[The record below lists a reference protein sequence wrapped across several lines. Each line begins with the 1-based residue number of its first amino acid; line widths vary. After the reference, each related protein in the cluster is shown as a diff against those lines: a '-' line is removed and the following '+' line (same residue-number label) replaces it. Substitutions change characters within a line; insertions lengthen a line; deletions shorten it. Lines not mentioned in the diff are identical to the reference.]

1 MVAGARSP
9 SAVSS
14 SESAMAVKSASMG
27 AGSIGERPNCRVPDR
42 PTRFST
48 WNLYGFA
55 THIAAM
61 EAIVSQSALQ
71 PAHAHAHHGPAERL
85 PTLMLG
91 AIGVVYGDIG
101 TSPLYAMKESF
112 LGPHPLAVDAPHIF
126 GVLSLV
132 FWSLM
137 LIVTVKYVLVAMRA
151 DNRGEGGSFALLSL
165 IARNLA
171 GKRWTS
177 TLVILGVLATCLF
190 YGDAMITPAI
200 SVLSA
205 VEGLT
210 IAEPQLQPLV
220 VPISIAILVGL
231 FVVQSRGTAK
241 VGRIFGPVILVYLAA
256 LAVLGVSN
264 TLVHPEIVAALSP
277 TWALQFFATD
287 FKLAFLALGSVF
299 LAVTGAETL
308 YADMGH
314 FGRRAIGWSWLTLVY
329 PCLMLNYLGQGALLL
344 GHPAAAENPFYLMAP
359 DWARLPLVFIAT
371 AATIIASK
379 AVISGAFSITHQAVQ
394 LGFLPRLK
402 TEHTSEK
409 AAGQIYIPAVNWGL
423 LFMVI
428 VLVLGFRES
437 GKLASAY
444 GIAVTG
450 TMLITTIMLGFL
462 VFQVWSWN
470 RALATATI
478 GLFVLVDGAYFA
490 SNITKI
496 PDGGWFPLLVAAVS
510 FTVLTTWA
518 KGRQLMRERLS
529 EAALPLAIFIKSAA
543 ASVHRVR
550 GTSVFL
556 STSAETVPAALL
568 HNLKHNQVL
577 HARVLILNVKV
588 EEVPHVPSEK
598 RLEVHDAGQGFYR
611 VVLHYGFMEEVDIP
625 RDLARVDT
633 CGEPFNMMSTSFF
646 LGRQK
651 LIASKRRAGMA
662 LWRERLFA
670 WMLKSSESAME
681 FFKLP
686 TNRVVELGSQ
696 LQI

>member
-1 MVAGARSP
+1 
-9 SAVSS
+9 
-14 SESAMAVKSASMG
+14 
-27 AGSIGERPNCRVPDR
+27 
-42 PTRFST
+42 
-48 WNLYGFA
+48 
-55 THIAAM
+55 M

-112 LGPHPLAVDAPHIF
+112 LGPHPLAVDRPHIF
-126 GVLSLV
+126 GVLSLI

-137 LIVTVKYVLVAMRA
+137 LIVTVKYVAVAMRA

-171 GKRWTS
+171 GKKWTS
-177 TLVILGVLATCLF
+177 SLVMLGVLATCLF

-210 IAEPQLQPLV
+210 IVEAPLQPLV
-220 VPISIAILVGL
+220 IPISIAILVGL

-344 GHPAAAENPFYLMAP
+344 GNPRAAENPFYLMAP
-359 DWARLPLVFIAT
+359 EWARLPLVFIAT
-371 AATIIASK
+371 AATIIASQ
-379 AVISGAFSITHQAVQ
+379 AVISGAFSVTHQAVQ

-402 TEHTSEK
+402 TQHTSEK
-409 AAGQIYIPAVNWGL
+409 ALGQIYIPAVNWGL
-423 LFMVI
+423 LSMVI

-437 GKLASAY
+437 GRLASAY

-450 TMLITTIMLGFL
+450 TMLITTVMLGFL
-462 VFQVWSWN
+462 VFQVWKWN
-470 RALATATI
+470 KMLATATI
-478 GLFVLVDGAYFA
+478 GTFLLVDGTYFA

-496 PDGGWFPLLVAAVS
+496 PDGGWFPLLVAAIS

-518 KGRQLMRERLS
+518 KGRQLMRKRLRS
-529 EAALPLAIFIKSAA
+529 SALPLPVFVKSAA
-543 ASVHRVR
+543 QSVHRVR

-556 STSAETVPAALL
+556 SASADIVPPALL
-568 HNLKHNQVL
+568 HNLKHNQIL
-577 HARVLILNVKV
+577 HERVLILNVKV
-588 EEVPHVPSEK
+588 AEVPRVPTEK
-598 RLEVHDAGQGFYR
+598 RVEIHNADDGFYR
-611 VVLHYGFMEEVDIP
+611 VILHYGFMEEVDIP
-625 RDLARVDT
+625 RDLSGIST

-651 LIASKRRAGMA
+651 LIASRKDPGMA
-662 LWRERLFA
+662 LWREKLFA

>member
-1 MVAGARSP
+1 MAIGYTAP
-9 SAVSS
+9 PMATAVQ
-14 SESAMAVKSASMG
+14 ESAPIAD
-27 AGSIGERPNCRVPDR
+27 E
-42 PTRFST
+42 PT
-48 WNLYGFA
+48 
-55 THIAAM
+55 
-61 EAIVSQSALQ
+61 
-71 PAHAHAHHGPAERL
+71 AHHGPKEAM
-85 PTLMLG
+85 PKLMLG

-112 LGPHPLAVDAPHIF
+112 LGPHPLAVDRLHIF
-126 GVLSLV
+126 GVLSLI

-137 LIVTVKYVLVAMRA
+137 LIVTVKYVAVAMRA

-171 GKRWTS
+171 GKKWTS
-177 TLVILGVLATCLF
+177 SLVIMGVLATCLF

-210 IAEPQLQPLV
+210 IVEAPLQSLV
-220 VPISIAILVGL
+220 IPVSIAILIGL
-231 FVVQSRGTAK
+231 FLVQSRGTAK
-241 VGRIFGPVILVYLAA
+241 VGGIFGPVILIY
-256 LAVLGVSN
+256 LAVLTALGVTN
-264 TLVHPEIVAALSP
+264 IMAQPEIIGALSP
-277 TWALQFFATD
+277 SWAVRFFVINP
-287 FKLAFLALGSVF
+287 KLAFLALGSVF

-329 PCLMLNYLGQGALLL
+329 PCLTLNYLGQGALLL
-344 GHPAAAENPFYLMAP
+344 GHPAAAQNPFYLMAP

-371 AATIIASK
+371 AATIIASQ
-379 AVISGAFSITHQAVQ
+379 AVISGAFSVTHQAVQ
-394 LGFLPRLK
+394 LGFLPRLR

-428 VLVLGFRES
+428 LLVLGFRES
-437 GKLASAY
+437 GRLASAY

-450 TMLITTIMLGFL
+450 TMLITTMMLAVL
-462 VFQVWSWN
+462 VFQVWRWN
-470 RALATATI
+470 RILATVTI
-478 GLFVLVDGAYFA
+478 GVFLLVDGTFFA

-496 PDGGWFPLLVAAVS
+496 PDGGWFPLLVAAIS

-518 KGRQLMRERLS
+518 KGRRIMRERLQQS
-529 EAALPLAIFIKSAA
+529 ALPLPVFIKSVAN
-543 ASVHRVR
+543 SVHRVK

-556 STSAETVPAALL
+556 STSADTVPAALL

-577 HARVLILNVKV
+577 HERVIILNVKV
-588 EEVPHVPSEK
+588 EEVPHMPADK

-611 VVLHYGFMEEVDIP
+611 VILHYGFMEEVDIP
-625 RDLARVDT
+625 RDLARIET
-633 CGEPFNMMSTSFF
+633 CGAPFNMMSTSFF

-651 LIASKRRAGMA
+651 LISSKKHAGMSV
-662 LWRERLFA
+662 WRERLFA